1 VIEMKTMHV
10 SLLLDETGSMQS
22 CLDATISGYNEY
34 INILSNDKKNRFLF
48 TLTKFDSAHIT
59 TVHNSV
65 PIKDVPPLNRDTYI
79 PGQMTP
85 LYDAI
90 AYGIKALGRKRNVL
104 FVILTDGMENA
115 SREYTHRDVFRLI
128 EKKKQAG
135 WSFVYLGANQ
145 DAFAV
150 GGGLGIPK
158 GNTARYSTRKTAET
172 FEAISRGTMAH
183 ASRLEE
189 SSADFFSAEDLSKL
203 DDDED

>member
-1 VIEMKTMHV
+1 MKTTHV

-34 INILSNDKKNRFLF
+34 IGSLARDKKNKYLF
-48 TLTKFDSAHIT
+48 TLTKFDSTHVT
-59 TVHNSV
+59 TVHDGV
-65 PIKDVPPLNRDTYI
+65 PIKQVPELNRDTYI

-90 AYGIKALGRKRNVL
+90 ARGIKALGQKRNVL

-115 SREYTHRDVFRLI
+115 SQEYSQRDVFKMI
-128 EKKKQAG
+128 GKKTEAG

-145 DAFAV
+145 DAYAV

-158 GNTARYSTRKTAET
+158 GNIAKYSTRRTAET
-172 FEAISRGTMAH
+172 FDAISRSTQHYA
-183 ASRLEE
+183 AAPAELKEE
-189 SSADFFSAEDLSKL
+189 FFLREDLSEL
-203 DDDED
+203 DDEE

>member
-1 VIEMKTMHV
+1 MKTTHV
-10 SLLLDETGSMQS
+10 SLLLDETGSMSS

-34 INILSNDKKNRFLF
+34 IGSLAKDKKNKYLF

-59 TVHNSV
+59 TVHDGV
-65 PIKDVPPLNRDTYI
+65 PIKQVPELNRGTYI

-90 AYGIKALGRKRNVL
+90 TRGIKALGRKRNVL

-115 SREYTHRDVFRLI
+115 SKEYSQRDVFKLI
-128 EKKKQAG
+128 EQKTEAG

-145 DAFAV
+145 DAYAV

-158 GNTARYSTRKTAET
+158 GNIARYSTRKTSET
-172 FEAISRGTMAH
+172 FEAISRSTQHYAAMPQKLSDA
-183 ASRLEE
+183 
-189 SSADFFSAEDLSKL
+189 FFSKEDLSKL
-203 DDDED
+203 NDEEDGN